1 MIQSASPGGFRFS
14 PGAPLKRPEN
24 PFGFSG
30 LFPRSLRQLR
40 NSDAVRP
47 AHPVGADDSVRP
59 QAAPLFTGICG
70 ESVTSQQTDVG
81 SVPTELRRIRTALQI
96 STAKLIYRTHSNV
109 AICKSSCTVTGGAYH
124 SARRGSPCVR
134 NGNKTGAS
142 LNRTRSTH
150 QTVPQCPFSPLSFP
164 ARRKR

>member
-1 MIQSASPGGFRFS
+1 MVNDTIVNVRTYIRNQRLRYNFFFCFSKSKRCKKKTSPGGFRFP

-96 STAKLIYRTHSNV
+96 STAKLIYRTHSNA

-124 SARRGSPCVR
+124 SSRRVSLCVH
-134 NGNKTGAS
+134 NS
-142 LNRTRSTH
+142 
-150 QTVPQCPFSPLSFP
+150 
-164 ARRKR
+164 